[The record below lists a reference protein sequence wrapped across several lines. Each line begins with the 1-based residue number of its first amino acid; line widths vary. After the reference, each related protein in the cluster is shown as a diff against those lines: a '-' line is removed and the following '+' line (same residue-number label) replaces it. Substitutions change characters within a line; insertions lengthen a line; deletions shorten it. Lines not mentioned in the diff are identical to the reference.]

1 MNERAI
7 TVAVA
12 DDHQVLRDSAVSL
25 IDRQDDL
32 QVVGEASTG
41 DAMVAVCRAKSPD
54 VAVVDLSMPF
64 GSEHTPTGGIH
75 TISALREHCP
85 ATRILV
91 LTMHDNQV
99 FLRPALAAGAAGY
112 VVKQEA
118 GTELLSAIRELAAG
132 RSYIR
137 VTLDGGGG
145 EALVRDPAL
154 SGPDTDPRQIL
165 TPRELRV
172 LELVAR
178 GFTNKEVASEV
189 GIAPKSVST
198 YRRRLRT
205 KLDVDGRA
213 AMVRYA
219 LKMGLLKPP
228 T

>member
-1 MNERAI
+1 MNTKAI
-7 TVAVA
+7 TVAIA
-12 DDHQVLRDSAVSL
+12 DDHQVLRDSAASL
-25 IDRQDDL
+25 IDRQADL
-32 QVVGEASTG
+32 EVVGQAATG
-41 DAMVAVCRAKSPD
+41 DAMVALCRARGPD
-54 VAVVDLSMPF
+54 VAIVDLSMPF
-64 GSEHTPTGGIH
+64 AHEHAPTGGIR

-85 ATRILV
+85 ATRVLV

-99 FLRPALAAGAAGY
+99 YLRPSLAAGAAGY

-118 GTELLSAIRELAAG
+118 GTELLAAIRELAAG
-132 RSYIR
+132 RSYVR

-145 EALVRDPAL
+145 EGLVREPLHA
-154 SGPDTDPRQIL
+154 GPHADPREIL
-165 TPRELRV
+165 NPRELRV

-178 GFTNKEVASEV
+178 GFTNKEVAADV

-198 YRRRLRT
+198 YRRRLRL